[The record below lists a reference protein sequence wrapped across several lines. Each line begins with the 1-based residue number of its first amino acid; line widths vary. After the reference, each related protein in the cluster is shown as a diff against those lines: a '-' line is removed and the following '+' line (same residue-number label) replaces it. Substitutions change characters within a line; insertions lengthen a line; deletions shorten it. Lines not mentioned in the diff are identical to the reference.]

1 VRLPS
6 DRRLI
11 RGSIIDRTERIRM
24 DEQMAEWQKMD
35 ALGQLAA
42 GIAHDFNNVLT
53 VVGTAAQCI
62 EASPSLPADVMEDV
76 RAIREETARGAALAS
91 QLLAYSQRQT
101 LPPEALSLN
110 DVVHSIAFALR
121 RVIPSRIEVVEQLD
135 AGPAIVSMHRS
146 QAEQVLMNLVLN
158 ARDAIGGKGAIH
170 VSTQCGETGTV
181 LLRVADSGT
190 GMSEET
196 RVRSL
201 EPFFSTKPAGK
212 GTGLGLSTVN
222 TIVKN
227 AGGQIVIESTPG
239 EGTTVTI
246 TLPALSQPTEQ

>member
-1 VRLPS
+1 
-6 DRRLI
+6 
-11 RGSIIDRTERIRM
+11 
-24 DEQMAEWQKMD
+24 MD

-53 VVGTAAQCI
+53 VVGTAAQSI
-62 EASPSLPADVMEDV
+62 EAWPALPDDLAEDV

-91 QLLAYSQRQT
+91 QLLAYSRHQT
-101 LPPEALSLN
+101 LPPESLSLN

-121 RVIPSRIEVVEQLD
+121 RVIPPRIEVIEELE

-146 QAEQVLMNLVLN
+146 QADQILMNLVLN
-158 ARDAIGGKGAIH
+158 ARDAISGNGTITIATEYAG
-170 VSTQCGETGTV
+170 SGTV
-181 LLRVADSGT
+181 LLRVADTGSG
-190 GMSEET
+190 MHEEV
-196 RVRSL
+196 RRRSL

-227 AGGQIVIESTPG
+227 AGGQVTVESVPG
-239 EGTTVTI
+239 KGTTVSVR
-246 TLPALSQPTEQ
+246 LPAIAQVTAPQSE